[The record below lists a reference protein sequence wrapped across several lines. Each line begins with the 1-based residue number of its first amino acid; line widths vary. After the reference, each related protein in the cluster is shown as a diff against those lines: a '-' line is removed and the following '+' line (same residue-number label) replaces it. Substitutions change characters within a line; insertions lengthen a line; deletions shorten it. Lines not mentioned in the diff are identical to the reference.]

1 MPMEYAGDRNTNRT
15 KRFRFKCPNHECQG
29 FNYFYAVW
37 EEAPEYVPSDMPCP
51 FDGCDHEAKWCI
63 AGVAAVHI
71 AGKAGGTENPFY
83 TTERAKFEHE
93 WMANEIENT
102 KKALDG
108 EDQISGKASSP
119 YEKYNPNMDAL
130 VEQGIAKPLD
140 AETAVQKKRIQ
151 DERAR
156 KVAEQASDKLSDIDK
171 KHVGRRHDG

>member
-1 MPMEYAGDRNTNRT
+1 
-15 KRFRFKCPNHECQG
+15 
-29 FNYFYAVW
+29 
-37 EEAPEYVPSDMPCP
+37 
-51 FDGCDHEAKWCI
+51 
-63 AGVAAVHI
+63 
-71 AGKAGGTENPFY
+71 
-83 TTERAKFEHE
+83 
-93 WMANEIENT
+93 MANEIENT

-108 EDQISGKASSP
+108 EDQITGKASSP